1 MAFNQVIDEE
11 VAETYGVQAVV
22 AAGHLL
28 YVVLLNSIDT
38 RVLFFVQETR

>member
-11 VAETYGVQAVV
+11 VAETYGVQAIV

-38 RVLFFVQETR
+38 RVLCKK